1 MRPNAQNRETH
12 GKDEMTRHLICLA
25 MIVIA
30 LGCDKSA
37 SSNSGGGASPSPVKL
52 QLNWK
57 PEPEFGG
64 FYAAKEIGAFDKHGV
79 KVDIV
84 EGGAGT
90 PTVQMVAAGKVEF
103 GIVSADELVIS
114 RANGSDVV
122 ALFAAYQTNPQ
133 GIMTHAEKGF
143 KEIGDIFKTDG
154 TVAMQKGLPYSNFL
168 EKKFGFDKVKIVPS
182 PNGDL
187 SVFRTDPNYSM
198 QCFVTSEPIA
208 AKHAGLNVKAF
219 LIADAGYNPY
229 TTVLVTRGD
238 YLKAHPDVVKS
249 VVEAVRE
256 GWTAYLKDPTATNN
270 AMQKLNPTMDAET
283 FKDSAEA
290 QKPLIETDETKKLAI
305 GAMTTERWQT
315 LIYQL
320 ADLKA
325 IEKKPSPAEC
335 FSEIK

>member
-1 MRPNAQNRETH
+1 
-12 GKDEMTRHLICLA
+12 MTRRFICVAL
-25 MIVIA
+25 IA
-30 LGCDKSA
+30 LAIGCDKNNS
-37 SSNSGGGASPSPVKL
+37 SSNAGNSSTASVKL

-64 FYAAKEIGAFDKHGV
+64 FYAAKESGAFDKHGV
-79 KVDIV
+79 NVDVV

-103 GIVSADELVIS
+103 GIVSADELVVS
-114 RANGSDVV
+114 RSNGADIV

-143 KEIGDIFKTDG
+143 KDIGDIFKSNG
-154 TVAMQKGLPYSNFL
+154 TLAMQKGLPYSNFL

-187 SVFRTDPNYSM
+187 SVFRTDPNYAM

-208 AKHAGLNVKAF
+208 AKHAGLNVKTF

-238 YLKAHPDVVKS
+238 YLKANPKIVQS
-249 VVEAVRE
+249 VVDAVKE
-256 GWTAYLKDPTATNN
+256 GWEAYLKDPTATNF
-270 AMQKLNPTMDAET
+270 AMQKLNPTMDAQT
-283 FKDSAEA
+283 FADSAEA
-290 QKPLIETDETKKLAI
+290 QKPLIETDDTKKLGI
-305 GAMTTERWQT
+305 GAMTSERWQT
-315 LIYQL
+315 LIDQL
-320 ADLKA
+320 AALKV
-325 IEKKPSPAEC
+325 IEKKPSAREC
-335 FSEIK
+335 FSQ

>member
-1 MRPNAQNRETH
+1 
-12 GKDEMTRHLICLA
+12 MTRHLICLA
-25 MIVIA
+25 LIVIA
-30 LGCDKSA
+30 FGCDKSNPT
-37 SSNSGGGASPSPVKL
+37 SSAGGSSSTPIKL

-57 PEPEFGG
+57 AEPEFGG
-64 FYAAKEIGAFDKHGV
+64 FYAAKDIGAFDKHGV
-79 KVDIV
+79 SVEVV

-103 GIVSADELVIS
+103 GIVSADELVIA
-114 RANGSDVV
+114 RANGADVV

-143 KEIGDIFKTDG
+143 TEIGDVFKADG

-208 AKHAGLNVKAF
+208 ARHAGLNVKTF

-229 TTVLVTRGD
+229 TTVLVTRGA
-238 YLKAHPDVVKS
+238 YLRSDAKRVQS
-249 VVEAVRE
+249 VVDAVKE
-256 GWTAYLKDPTATNN
+256 GWNAYLADPSATNS
-270 AMQKLNPTMDAET
+270 AMQKLNPTMDAQT
-283 FKDSAEA
+283 FKDCAEA
-290 QKPLIETDETKKLAI
+290 QKPLIETDETKKLGV
-305 GAMTTERWQT
+305 GAMTVQRWQT
-315 LIYQL
+315 LIDQL
-320 ADLKA
+320 ADLKV
-325 IEKKPSPAEC
+325 IEKKPSASEC
-335 FSEIK
+335 FSQ